1 MEKSPEELALPLWL
15 CQERPPAWPE
25 VSRERWLRVHYL
37 EKTWRAIQN
46 ILLSDGEQEKLL
58 DRNGLL
64 QRLEPRSKVLG
75 SFLLLI
81 ALAGAQQVLTLCLL
95 HGLLCLLA
103 GVSRIG
109 WHYYGRRVL
118 LPTLLFSGWLLLP
131 ALTGHIV
138 PGEALFSLT
147 GPSGYVLTITR
158 PGVTAAVTVL
168 LRTAGSL
175 GTVLLVMATTRWDTL
190 TKTMACL
197 GGPGS
202 LVMVLDMTYRYLF
215 LFLQLLEEY
224 IMGRKSRMVAGEDQ
238 KNSREWIGL
247 ALAGFFRMAME
258 YSREIEAAMR
268 ERGYTGRY
276 SYQPPGKLRLVD
288 AVFPALML
296 VICFRVWGS

>member
-1 MEKSPEELALPLWL
+1 MRKLPEEISLPLWL
-15 CQERPPAWPE
+15 CQDRPAAWPE
-25 VSRERWLRVHYL
+25 ESRRWWLRVHYL
-37 EKTWRAIQN
+37 EKTWRAIQA
-46 ILLSDGEQEKLL
+46 ILLRDGEQEKLL

-75 SFLLLI
+75 SFLLLM

-103 GVSRIG
+103 AGSQIG
-109 WHYYGRRVL
+109 WLYYGRRVL

-138 PGEALFSLT
+138 PGETMVTLAVPT
-147 GPSGYVLTITR
+147 GHTLIITR
-158 PGVTAAVTVL
+158 QGVTAAATVL

-175 GTVLLVMATTRWDTL
+175 GTVLLVVATTRWDTL
-190 TKTMACL
+190 TKTLACL
-197 GGPGS
+197 GAPGP

-215 LFLQLLEEY
+215 LFLQLFEEY
-224 IMGRKSRMVAGEDQ
+224 IMGRKSRMVAREEQ

-276 SYQPPGKLRLVD
+276 LYQPPGKLRLVD

-296 VICFRVWGS
+296 VICLSVWGS